1 MKVSSSQYAKTLLA
15 LSDTED
21 AGAVATSFLAL
32 VRRNRAAKR
41 LPLILR
47 LFERMS
53 DERAGRL
60 ALSVETAS
68 EAGAEARQVIEAH
81 AGRFFPGRELS
92 FRYEVDP
99 ELLGGA
105 RISSE
110 DELLDVTVRQRLNEL
125 ARSMR

>member
-21 AGAVATSFLAL
+21 ASAVAASFLAL
-32 VRRNRAAKR
+32 VRRNRTAKR
-41 LPLILR
+41 LPSILR

-53 DERAGRL
+53 DERAGRI

-68 EAGAEARQVIEAH
+68 EAGAEARRVIEAQ
-81 AGRFFPGRELS
+81 AGRFFPGKELS
-92 FRYEVDP
+92 FRYRVNA

-110 DELLDVTVRQRLNEL
+110 DELLDATVRRRLSEL
-125 ARSMR
+125 EKNMR